1 MFELNKKLPFK
12 LKFTFGMREE
22 PVPINEQKKYMSAE
36 RQNLK
41 VLIDKSFKNLLN
53 YPYEVRTER
62 KIKEKLKT

>member
-1 MFELNKKLPFK
+1 
-12 LKFTFGMREE
+12 MREE

-62 KIKEKLKT
+62 KIKEKLKK